1 MTDMKTNISE
11 NTSSM
16 VVSQTKSEGKIYFVV
31 TRTLKHLCLLV
42 WTFLV
47 LYPLTILLFSSFKT
61 DEEYVRTSVF
71 SLPESFLNFS
81 NYIKAFMEGDFINAF
96 KNSLILVAVGAIGT
110 VFIGAMVAYCLDRF
124 DFALKKYIKL
134 LYTISY
140 IVPSVALQVSI
151 YAVMKGMNLTGSIYA
166 PILIYLS
173 TDIVQLWIYLQF
185 MDKISVAL
193 DESAMIEGASY
204 FKIFRSIILPLL
216 APATATVVILKSVT
230 IYNDMYTQY
239 LYMSK
244 LELQTATTALMS
256 FSGDRI
262 NVQNLMSA
270 AILIVMVPTIL
281 IFLFMQKYVFNG
293 ITVGSVKE

>member
-1 MTDMKTNISE
+1 MKTNIPADASKALYAGIRPDSRII
-11 NTSSM
+11 TGL
-16 VVSQTKSEGKIYFVV
+16 GKMF
-31 TRTLKHLCLLV
+31 KHILLLL
-42 WTFLV
+42 WTFVV
-47 LYPLTILLFSSFKT
+47 LYPISILIFTSFKT
-61 DEEYVRTSVF
+61 DKEYVGTSVF
-71 SLPESFLNFS
+71 SPPESFLNFS
-81 NYIKAFMEGDFINAF
+81 NFTKAFLEGDFVTAF
-96 KNSLILVAVGAIGT
+96 RNSLILVLVGAVGT
-110 VFIGAMVAYCLDRF
+110 VFIGSMVAYCLDRF
-124 DFALKKYIKL
+124 DFKFKKYIKL

-151 YAVMKGMNLTGSIYA
+151 YAVMKGMNLTGTIYA

-185 MDKISVAL
+185 IEKISVSL

-204 FKIFRSIILPLL
+204 FKIFTSIIIPLL
-216 APATATVVILKSVT
+216 TPATATVIILKSVT

-244 LELQTATTALMS
+244 IELKTATTALMA
-256 FSGDRI
+256 FQGNRI

-270 AILIVMVPTIL
+270 AILIVMLPTIL
-281 IFLFMQKYVFNG
+281 IFLSMQKYIFQG